1 MALPLLSNIPKEKRS
16 LIIGIILLVIAL
28 IAVNGYVMQQVGRA
42 REEEKKRTQALLANQ
57 TTVLVAKRDIKMGTP
72 LDAEILSSEIV
83 SSKNQE
89 SRAVSSLSRIDGMI
103 AGTDISKGEQITL
116 DKLIYPREKGGLAAS
131 TPVGKRAVTISVDNI
146 SSLAGMIKPGDYV
159 DMIATMAMPAVGADG
174 KQTTQGMVMPLFQ
187 NVQVLAVG
195 QETSSTSRVDSRYSK
210 PEQRDA
216 AVASLITVALSPQE
230 ANIASFVQE
239 QSKIRLVLRSPADS
253 KSEPIM
259 PVNWN
264 TVLQYLMPQ
273 QEQAPVEAPKPRPT
287 VEVYRGLQREQMP
300 LSE

>member
-1 MALPLLSNIPKEKRS
+1 MALPSISNIPKEKIS
-16 LIIGIILLVIAL
+16 LIIGIVILVIAL

-42 REEEKKRTQALLANQ
+42 REEERKRAQDYLANQ
-57 TTVLVAKRDIKMGTP
+57 ITVLVAKQDIKMGTS
-72 LDAEILSSEIV
+72 LDSKILSSEIV

-89 SRAVSSLSRIDGMI
+89 PRAVSSLARVDGMI
-103 AGTDISKGEQITL
+103 AAVDIAKGEQVTL
-116 DKLIYPREKGGLAAS
+116 DKLIYPREKGGLSAA
-131 TPVGKRAVTISVDNI
+131 TPVGKRAVTISVDNL
-146 SSLAGMIKPGDYV
+146 STLAGMLKPGDYV
-159 DMIATMAMPAVGADG
+159 DMIAALAMPAIGADG

-195 QETSSTSRVDSRYSK
+195 QETSATPRIDPRYSK
-210 PEQRDA
+210 EERA
-216 AVASLITVALSPQE
+216 APPASSLITVALSPQE

-259 PVNWN
+259 PVNWD
-264 TVLQYLMPQ
+264 TVFQYLMPQ
-273 QEQAPVEAPKPRPT
+273 QPKEEPKPRPT
-287 VEVYRGLQREQMP
+287 VEVYRGLQKERML